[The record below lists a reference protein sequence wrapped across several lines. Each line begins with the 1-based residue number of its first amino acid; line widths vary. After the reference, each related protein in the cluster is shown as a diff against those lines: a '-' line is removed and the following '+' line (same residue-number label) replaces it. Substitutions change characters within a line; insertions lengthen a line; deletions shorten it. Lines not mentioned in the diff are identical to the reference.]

1 MILMGILL
9 WTIRQE
15 GKESIIRNARKKSW
29 CEMMKVFPGIDFHQK
44 KWKEWKKKNNFKSQY
59 VIRLTQKYFLCFL
72 SLSFIESHL
81 MVSDRA
87 NIKWKET
94 CLLDCLEGVKLFTF
108 FFLHSFVL
116 FSFNSK
122 RCRLKLLFL
131 LLSSNDDKCR
141 KQVGMLQCLKWKN
154 EILEEK
160 LKLKFYWKY

>member
-1 MILMGILL
+1 
-9 WTIRQE
+9 
-15 GKESIIRNARKKSW
+15 
-29 CEMMKVFPGIDFHQK
+29 MMKVFPGIDFHQK

-108 FFLHSFVL
+108 FFFILS
-116 FSFNSK
+116 FSFHSIPKGVDLNFYFY
-122 RCRLKLLFL
+122 CFL
-131 LLSSNDDKCR
+131 QTTINVENRSECFSAWNERMEFLR
-141 KQVGMLQCLKWKN
+141 KS
-154 EILEEK
+154 
-160 LKLKFYWKY
+160 